1 MLNKEPK
8 NLWKYFE
15 ELSAI
20 PRPSK
25 HEEAAAN
32 WAVGVAKEH
41 GLDCKRDA
49 VGNVV
54 ISVPATKGHERTPVT
69 VLQGHLDMV
78 CEKNSGTK
86 HDFMKDPINLVLKGD
101 TITAD
106 GTTLGADNG
115 IGIAM
120 ALALIDEKRAIH
132 GPLELLFTVDE
143 ETGLNGATGLK
154 PGFLKGKRLLNLDSE
169 EEGEIYVGCA
179 GGIDTTLT
187 LRVGRGKRTRG
198 QGAYTLHIGGLRG
211 GHSGCDIHE
220 GRGNANRCLAR
231 CLKAFEDA
239 SLPYGLAEINGGSKR
254 NAIPREASAL
264 LYFDEKTANRARRT
278 AKKLQATFREELKR
292 VDAGVT
298 VKLSKAAKTGFPPLT
313 DASRVKVVNFMMAIP
328 HGLISYSREIHGL
341 VETSTNFATIETTKG
356 TFIFGTS
363 QRSSVESQLDWAA
376 QWIGAIGLTGGAKVV
391 RSDGYPGWEPNL
403 DSKLLKSTLKTYKR
417 IFNKEPQPKAIHA
430 GLECGIIG
438 SKYPGMDMVSLGPD
452 ITNVHSPD
460 EAVSVSS
467 VKRTYDF
474 LLALLKDLA

>member
-1 MLNKEPK
+1 MINREPK
-8 NLWKYFE
+8 NVWKYFE

-25 HEEAAAN
+25 HEEAAGD
-32 WAVGVAKEH
+32 WVVKVAEEH
-41 GLDCKRDA
+41 ELKYKRDE

-54 ISVPATKGHERTPVT
+54 ISVPATKGHEKAPGT

-78 CEKNSGTK
+78 CEKNSGTE
-86 HDFMKDPINLVLKGD
+86 HDFMKDPIKLVLKGD
-101 TITAD
+101 TLTAD

-115 IGIAM
+115 IGVAM
-120 ALALIDEKRAIH
+120 GLALIDEKEAVH
-132 GPLELLFTVDE
+132 GPLELLFTIDE
-143 ETGLNGATGLK
+143 ETGLNGANGLK
-154 PGFLKGKRLLNLDSE
+154 PRFLKGTRLLNLDSE

-187 LRVGRGKRTRG
+187 FQVDRGERTHG
-198 QGAYTLHIGGLRG
+198 QDAYTLHIGGLRG
-211 GHSGCDIHE
+211 GHSGCDIQE

-231 CLKAFEDA
+231 CLQAFEDA

-264 LYFDEKTANRARRT
+264 LYLDGKSVDKAGEI
-278 AKKLQATFREELKR
+278 AKKLQATLREELKR
-292 VDAGVT
+292 VDAEVT
-298 VKLSKAAKTGFPPLT
+298 ITLSKASEAGLPPLA
-313 DASRVKVVNFMMAIP
+313 DGSRVRMVTFMMALP
-328 HGLISYSREIHGL
+328 HGLISYSREIQGL

-376 QWIGAIGLTGGAKVV
+376 QWIGAIGRSAGAKVIQ
-391 RSDGYPGWEPNL
+391 SDGYPGWEPNL
-403 DSKLLKSTLKTYKR
+403 DSKLLAATLKTYNR
-417 IFNKEPQPKAIHA
+417 IFKKEPTPKAIHA

-460 EAVSVSS
+460 EAVSISS
-467 VKRTYDF
+467 VERTYDF